1 MSVLYVYVLIK
12 CVLTGVQQKIGDVE
26 NQIEGMWLASLEL
39 NNVIKCVY
47 SQLLRRK
54 YRMWKIGGRKLK

>member
-12 CVLTGVQQKIGDVE
+12 CVFTGVQQTIGDVE
-26 NQIEGMWLASLEL
+26 NRIEGMWLASLEL

-54 YRMWKIGGRKLK
+54 YRMWKIAG